1 MSPQFS
7 RSTSMVEY
15 ERGEFSFLSPFGIE
29 PIIHPHPSIFSP
41 PPTVRPAYSVC
52 LRLTAARGIIHS
64 LLVSNGRPNP
74 LTQLINPISAIRPP
88 STQPLGAG
96 FLAVCLSVS
105 PPGRLVERLA
115 LVVESRHGHPKH
127 SPSRSPIL
135 SPSSSAG
142 PARLTMYGPWLQTD
156 TLLPSSSACP
166 QADICF
172 VSAASYSR

>member
-1 MSPQFS
+1 
-7 RSTSMVEY
+7 MVEY

-29 PIIHPHPSIFSP
+29 PIIHPHPSTPIHFLSP
-41 PPTVRPAYSVC
+41 THCPSGIC

-64 LLVSNGRPNP
+64 LLVSDGRPNP

-115 LVVESRHGHPKH
+115 LVEESRHGHPKH

-135 SPSSSAG
+135 SSSSSAG

-166 QADICF
+166 QADVCF